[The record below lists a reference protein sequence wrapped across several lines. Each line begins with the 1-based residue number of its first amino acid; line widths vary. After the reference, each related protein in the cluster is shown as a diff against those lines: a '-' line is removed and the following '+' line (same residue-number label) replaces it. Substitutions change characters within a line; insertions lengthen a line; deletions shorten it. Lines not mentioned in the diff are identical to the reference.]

1 LELPEESPTG
11 EHQKDG
17 GGNPPVDVVDDVGW
31 LSQPA
36 SELVDHRRRGEFKTR
51 YDRSAWWQIGL
62 EFAYL
67 IFLLVLCSIALVW
80 VGYVVGATSPED
92 YRQYGSIV
100 YPRDR
105 SFLLAVTITLSGIV
119 GGTAF
124 ALKWLYHS
132 VAKWLW
138 NTDRILW
145 RLIVPFLSGMLAF
158 FVSAMITAGIVSVF
172 NAAFFSNFYGALGG
186 GFFIGYFSDNVL
198 AALQN
203 LAVKWFGTVDKRFQR
218 LSGHTHEPEEESAAE
233 RR

>member
-1 LELPEESPTG
+1 M
-11 EHQKDG
+11 
-17 GGNPPVDVVDDVGW
+17 
-31 LSQPA
+31 
-36 SELVDHRRRGEFKTR
+36 
-51 YDRSAWWQIGL
+51 
-62 EFAYL
+62 
-67 IFLLVLCSIALVW
+67 CSIALFW
-80 VGYVVGATSPED
+80 IGFVVGAASPED
-92 YRQYGSIV
+92 HRQFGLIV

-105 SFLLAVTITLSGIV
+105 AFLLALTTAISGVV

-203 LAVKWFGTVDKRFQR
+203 LAVKWFGTVDKRYQR
-218 LSGHTHEPEEESAAE
+218 VPGHAHEPEANPAMGEQHEQGG
-233 RR
+233 R